1 MSQSFAIVAV
11 TNDLTTDQR
20 VNRTCST
27 LVKLGYDVLLV
38 GRKRRDS
45 MDLKPRAYSMHRLRL
60 LFEKGP
66 LFYANFNISLF
77 FYLLFRRA
85 ELLVSNDL
93 DTLPAVWMAY
103 RIKKFF
109 AGIIPFKKSKTKS
122 RKGIIHLHDCHEYF
136 RGVPEL
142 VGRKTVIRVWKF
154 FEDLIFPRLSRVTA
168 VNQSIAEIYEKE
180 YNVSL
185 KVMRNLPG
193 RKQNFGS
200 KKKAALNIS
209 GTQKIIFYQGAL
221 NIDRGLEETILSIT
235 YLQTDALLV
244 LAGKGDIDEKLKQ
257 LVISEN
263 LAERVIFT
271 GEIPLEELHEYTQMA
286 DLGISV
292 EKDVCVNYHYS
303 LPNKLFD
310 YIQARVPVLV
320 SPFPEVRA
328 LVDYY
333 QIGEFIQS
341 HDPVELAKHFDR
353 ILNDQDKIAFY
364 KTNLQ
369 KAAQELCWEHE
380 EMVLVNILKT

>member
-1 MSQSFAIVAV
+1 MNQSFAIVAV

-27 LVKLGYDVLLV
+27 LVKLGYKVLLV

-45 MDLKPRAYSMHRLRL
+45 KDLKTRAYRMHRLRL
-60 LFEKGP
+60 LFKKGP

-142 VGRKTVIRVWKF
+142 VGRKTVLRVWKF

-168 VNQSIAEIYEKE
+168 VNQSIADIYEKE
-180 YNVSL
+180 YNVPL
-185 KVMRNLPG
+185 KVMRNFPG
-193 RKQNFGS
+193 RKQNSGS
-200 KKKAALNIS
+200 KNKAALNIS
-209 GTQKIIFYQGAL
+209 GSQKIIFYQGAL
-221 NIDRGLEETILSIT
+221 NIDRGLEESIQSIK
-235 YLQTDALLV
+235 YMNTDAVLV

-263 LAERVIFT
+263 LAEKVILT

-310 YIQARVPVLV
+310 YIQSRVPVLV

-328 LVDYY
+328 LVDHY

-341 HDPVELAKHFDR
+341 HDPVELAKHFDK
-353 ILNDQDKIAFY
+353 ILNDQDKLAFY
-364 KTNLQ
+364 KKNLQ
-369 KAAQELCWEHE
+369 KAAKELCWECE
-380 EMVLVNILKT
+380 EEVLVNILKT